1 MLGGPGLLVIAGIAL
16 LIFGPKKLP
25 ELAQTIARALGEF
38 KKAAEEVKENVG
50 IKELQEMK
58 ASLRNAP
65 LQQLMGRSL
74 SKTDLISEFAER
86 LSASMGSV
94 EAGREASSHRED
106 KLKPAVQ
113 DKEEKNEQ

>member
-1 MLGGPGLLVIAGIAL
+1 MLGGPGLLVIAGFAL

-25 ELAQTIARALGEF
+25 ELAQTIARALGEL
-38 KKAAEEVKENVG
+38 KKATEEVKDSVG

-58 ASLRNAP
+58 ASIRNAP

-86 LSASMGSV
+86 LSASMSSE
-94 EAGREASSHRED
+94 EAGQGVSSHGED
-106 KLKPAVQ
+106 NLKPTIRNR
-113 DKEEKNEQ
+113 EEKNEQ

>member
-25 ELAQTIARALGEF
+25 ELAQTIAKALGEF
-38 KKAAEEVKENVG
+38 KKATAEIKEGVG

-58 ASLRNAP
+58 ASLRKAP
-65 LQQLMGRSL
+65 FQQLMGGNL

-86 LSASMGSV
+86 LSASMGS
-94 EAGREASSHRED
+94 EETGQEASSHGENN
-106 KLKPAVQ
+106 LKPTIQ
-113 DKEEKNEQ
+113 NKEEKK